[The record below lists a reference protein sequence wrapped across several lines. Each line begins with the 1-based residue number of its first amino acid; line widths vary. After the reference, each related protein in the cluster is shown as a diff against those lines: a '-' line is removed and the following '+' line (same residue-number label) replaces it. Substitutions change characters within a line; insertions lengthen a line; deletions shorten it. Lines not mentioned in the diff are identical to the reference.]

1 MENQSVTMLY
11 QLVSIVNNNKLY
23 HALTEKARKD
33 LKSQQQQNG
42 ASKKETEETD
52 DPTQDV
58 KQTL

>member
-1 MENQSVTMLY
+1 MLY

-33 LKSQQQQNG
+33 LKSQQKQNG

-52 DPTQDV
+52 DATPDV
-58 KQTL
+58 N